1 MGITVVH
8 SLAETSI
15 DAGIKPSSNFILKF
29 TTSKIR
35 YFNFPKRKSSNL
47 LLICMDIPK
56 NDRPFFMDATIRI
69 SPINAGF
76 FHIYC
81 RKFRKVLILDLPI
94 LISTV
99 QNFQLQESLCLCCLK
114 VVMSL
119 HYKHLSSDSEMKF
132 FTKACSNK
140 WENHWVKEY
149 FFTSSSTRSF
159 ISTLKTIKNSK
170 IQPHK

>member
-1 MGITVVH
+1 
-8 SLAETSI
+8 
-15 DAGIKPSSNFILKF
+15 
-29 TTSKIR
+29 
-35 YFNFPKRKSSNL
+35 L